1 MREYYKPKFF
11 KTEELVDPDTFAAFG
26 ERSLMFLDIRVL
38 KLIDAIRIYFNSP
51 MTINNWHTGGGFKN
65 RGFRNPK
72 STVGASYSQHR
83 FGRAID
89 FDVRGKSAEQVRQI
103 ILKNQHIYPFTEITR
118 MELGINWVHVDIAMT
133 DQQNIFT
140 FYP

>member
-1 MREYYKPKFF
+1 MREFYKPQFF
-11 KTEELVDPDTFAAFG
+11 KTEELVDPDTFFAFG

-51 MTINNWHTGGGFKN
+51 MTINNWNTGGGFKN

-72 STVGASYSQHR
+72 SSVGASYSQHR
-83 FGRAID
+83 FGRAVD
-89 FDVRGKSAEQVRQI
+89 FDVRGKTADQVRQI
-103 ILKNQHIYPFTEITR
+103 ILNNQHIHPFSEITR
-118 MELGINWVHVDIAMT
+118 MELGTNWVHIDLGMVESPG
-133 DQQNIFT
+133 IFT